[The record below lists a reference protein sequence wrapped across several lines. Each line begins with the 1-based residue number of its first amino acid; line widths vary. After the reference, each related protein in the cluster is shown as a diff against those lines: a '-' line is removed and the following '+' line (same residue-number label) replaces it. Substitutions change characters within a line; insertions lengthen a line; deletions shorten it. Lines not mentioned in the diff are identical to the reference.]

1 MSQYETI
8 YLTEEGIGKIK
19 QELRWLQTVKMV
31 DVNEKLEAAIALG
44 DLSENADYDDAKQE
58 QSIVVGRIID
68 LEETLRRAQIVTYVG
83 IDEGS
88 VHLGS
93 SVTITDEDWGECETW
108 RIVGLHEADPTNGLI
123 SNQSPIGSALIGA
136 KVGETVVAQTPGG
149 AMRLRV
155 EAIAY
160 A

>member
-136 KVGETVVAQTPGG
+136 KVGDTVVAQTPGG